1 MKEIRISDEPFHLS
15 ENRVHG
21 LYQSDH
27 DPIQHVHEHHD
38 HGRDHD
44 LHDDVQMK
52 RDFWRNAMPYR

>member
-21 LYQSDH
+21 LYRSDH

-38 HGRDHD
+38 HGRNHD

-52 RDFWRNAMPYR
+52 RDF